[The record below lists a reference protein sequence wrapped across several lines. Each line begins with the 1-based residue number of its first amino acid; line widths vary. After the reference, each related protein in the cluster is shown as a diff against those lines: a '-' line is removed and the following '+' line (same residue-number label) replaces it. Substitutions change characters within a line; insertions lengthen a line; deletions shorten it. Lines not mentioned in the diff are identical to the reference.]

1 MKRILMIMLSLIMLT
16 TCGCNSKKATS
27 ITKKNKNS
35 VTKSVDKKNVK
46 DKSSSTDESDADE
59 SSKKEK
65 KSINNSKTESK
76 KKKDD
81 KKKEKKNKDVPED
94 AEEMKM
100 YDIDGNNENFAF
112 TYNDEVFYAYYK
124 PENWQIVDSY
134 KIIVKDD
141 MITICQALIDIHPL
155 HGSDGESWRE
165 PEDMAKEWLQHNIA
179 YNILPD
185 GDIHK
190 ENAKDVDF
198 NPEDQGKSMVDMY
211 NTKMY

>member
-46 DKSSSTDESDADE
+46 DKSSSTDKSDADE

-76 KKKDD
+76 